1 MLVLVAMVLAQA
13 GATTWPSGRPPECSS
28 LLGLDA
34 NVWERT
40 KSPALR
46 AYCDLVASASSKL
59 SGTTIMAESALE
71 SARTADALLP
81 GRAAAPALE
90 GRALLA
96 LGQAPAA
103 VTAFRDA
110 SAKDSRVFDEPPIL
124 LAWARALAR
133 SGHTEEASRA
143 YRALLPRSSSLSSV
157 ERASATLEAGLVA
170 MSRGPVGLDEAVA
183 ALRDAMRQAEGE
195 TTLVAALAL
204 ALAQDRGGARA
215 QGQSLV
221 ADRVRGDP
229 RAWLLTPRA
238 REALSVASSERLAL
252 IAFGLEGVRALEA
265 RQAWQ
270 QYLADVPDSP
280 WAEHARRRLD
290 ALRSL
295 GGSSKSVR

>member
-1 MLVLVAMVLAQA
+1 MLALVAMVLAQA
-13 GATTWPSGRPPECSS
+13 GATTWSSGRPPECSS

-34 NVWERT
+34 NVWERA
-40 KSPALR
+40 KSPELR

-59 SGTTIMAESALE
+59 SGTTVMAESALE
-71 SARTADALLP
+71 AAHTADALLP
-81 GRAAAPALE
+81 GRAAAPALQ
-90 GRALLA
+90 GRALVA
-96 LGQAPAA
+96 LGQATAA

-110 SAKDSRVFDEPPIL
+110 STKDSRVLDDPPVL

-133 SGHTEEASRA
+133 SGHIEEASGA

-157 ERASATLEAGLVA
+157 DRASATVEAGLVA

-204 ALAQDRGGARA
+204 ALARDRGGARA
-215 QGQSLV
+215 EAQSLL

-229 RAWLLTPRA
+229 RVWLLTARA
-238 REALSVASSERLAL
+238 RDALSVASSERLAL
-252 IAFGLEGVRALEA
+252 IAFGLEGTRASEA
-265 RQAWQ
+265 QQAWQ
-270 QYLADVPDSP
+270 QYLAGVPDSP
-280 WAEHARRRLD
+280 WAEHARRHLD

-295 GGSSKSVR
+295 GGSPKKVR